1 MLQVKGRL
9 KGREEGKAEC
19 KAEVISDIRISNQ
32 GRILPQ

>member
-9 KGREEGKAEC
+9 KGREEGKAGC

-32 GRILPQ
+32 GRILP